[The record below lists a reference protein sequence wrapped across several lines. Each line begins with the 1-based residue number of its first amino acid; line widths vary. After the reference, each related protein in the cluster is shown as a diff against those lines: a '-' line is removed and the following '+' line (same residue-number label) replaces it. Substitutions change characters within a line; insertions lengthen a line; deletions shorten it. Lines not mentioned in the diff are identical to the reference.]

1 MYELPLEQAGAL
13 TSTRLHD
20 VTRIVVERDVLLGNR
35 YTDEEW
41 ADPATQMALQD
52 NMRNHPCFKLDRSVS
67 SALHEG
73 RRTVIFE
80 DDSVVREAMKFYAMP
95 LKEDAWRMHYQIS
108 SDSSN
113 ITLDEYRG
121 KPDAWSHHVIRDNL
135 KPYVRLYLLDRGADP
150 DDALVEDYMRIV
162 VEHIAE
168 ASRICGTPPY
178 LCYAFDHDNPPIGW
192 SSSWHYHPSD
202 RACLDYRYSA
212 SKFGRFHEPPI
223 RGN

>member
-13 TSTRLHD
+13 TSTRLRD
-20 VTRIVVERDVLLGNR
+20 VTRIVVERDVLIGNR

-41 ADPATQMALQD
+41 ADPSTQMALQD
-52 NMRNHPCFKLDRSVS
+52 NMRNHPCFKLNRSVS

-73 RRTVIFE
+73 RRTVILE

-95 LKEDAWRMHYQIS
+95 LKEDDWGMHYQIDP
-108 SDSSN
+108 DSIN
-113 ITLDEYRG
+113 VTWDEYRG
-121 KPDAWSHHVIRDNL
+121 KPDAWSHHLIHDNL
-135 KPYVRLYLLDRGADP
+135 KPYLRLYLLNRGADP
-150 DDALVEDYMRIV
+150 DDALVEDYLRIV

-168 ASRICGTPPY
+168 ASRISKTPPY

-192 SSSWHYHPSD
+192 SSWRDHPSD
-202 RACLDYRYSA
+202 RACLKYRYFA
-212 SKFGRFHEPPI
+212 SEFGRFRKPPI